1 MSMKKEDLIYSMAEI
16 DDSFIDEAMP
26 EKKEQKKET
35 GVVVPVKRGMS
46 KAVVAAAIALCVVV
60 LGGGVVWAMTASPLK
75 DYFFADSKEQA
86 FADVYKDIGK
96 TYKIGDHSVTLD
108 GIIYDESIETGYVSF
123 SAVDAMGN
131 PTPFTEYKNNEQA
144 FPVSVKLG
152 DYDLTRNISTIRY
165 MLGEDEVFFI
175 TVYRQSCYID
185 WGQSTLY
192 WQIKGDKETYNSP
205 VLITV
210 VDRAALD
217 SIINEIA
224 QLDKE
229 EICKTTYDPENNRI
243 LVGGLDSLSTATPE
257 VLDILSKYDLVAVDY
272 EAMPSQII
280 ETENC
285 TFIFG
290 RTDGILKYNSEKF
303 DADSFIIKRENGE
316 EVLVEK
322 LYYEDGTTSE
332 LWKSSNVDKMKCYSQ
347 TSSNSPQKDFT
358 AQYHYGFILDADDKV
373 SIIIDGKEYK

>member
-35 GVVVPVKRGMS
+35 CVVVPVKRGMS
-46 KAVVAAAIALCVVV
+46 KAVVAAVVALCVVV

-75 DYFFADSKEQA
+75 DFFFADSKEEA
-86 FADVYKDIGK
+86 FSDIYNDIGK
-96 TYKIGDHSVTLD
+96 TYKIGEHSVTLD
-108 GIIYDESIETGYVSF
+108 GMIYDESIETGYLSF

-131 PTPFTEYKNNEQA
+131 PTPFTEYKNNGQA

-152 DYDLTRNISTIRY
+152 DPDLTRNISIIGY

-175 TVYRQSCYID
+175 TVYRQSCYIIS
-185 WGQSTLY
+185 GQPTLF
-192 WQIKGDKETYNSP
+192 WQINSDKERFNSP
-205 VLITV
+205 MLITV
-210 VDRAALD
+210 VDRATLD
-217 SIINEIA
+217 GIINEIA
-224 QLDKE
+224 QLDTE
-229 EICKTTYDPENNRI
+229 EICKSTYDRENNRI
-243 LVGGLDSLSTATPE
+243 LIGGLDPTTTVVPE
-257 VLDILSKYDLVAVDY
+257 VLDILNKYETVSIDC

-322 LYYEDGTTSE
+322 LYNKDGTTSE
-332 LWKSSNVDKMKCYSQ
+332 LWKASNVEKYYPQ
-347 TSSNSPQKDFT
+347 TTSNSSDYT
-358 AQYHYGFILDADDKV
+358 AQYNYGFILDVNEKV
-373 SIIIDGKEYK
+373 SVIIDGKEYK